1 MSKSKVVTP
10 QKKSQKTAGRDL
22 ISSFW
27 MKIIFAVLILF
38 LYGRTI
44 GYEFVLD
51 DGLIIENNPVVQK
64 GAAGIFETFTQ
75 GSVTHFKGSNFQIY
89 RPAFI
94 SLLCV
99 ENQFFGMSP
108 AGFHLLNVVMY
119 WLLAVLIF
127 RLLGL
132 LFPSLHFYYRAL
144 IAILFIVHPIHTEVV
159 ANVKSQDELLATLGC
174 VTALYYFIRHAD
186 AGSGRV
192 KFMVFSMLG
201 FLLALFSKESSFAFV
216 VIFPLSLFLFRDR
229 SILLSLKESL
239 YYFAAAGFFLLVRRL
254 AISDINVPYET
265 SAMENVLYAAK
276 TTSELLGTKL
286 EIAFYYLRMM
296 VFPYPMSWDY
306 SFNQIPVVPMA
317 HAVPLMSVLI
327 YSIIA
332 FLFFWNIRRQPAVSF
347 AIAFFVALS
356 VPTASLFFPNGTT
369 FADRF
374 LFMPSLGF
382 IIALVYIA
390 ASRLGFD
397 LQDPSPSV
405 KRVVLITGAV
415 LLLPCSW
422 LTISRAADWK
432 DNFAVFSSGAR
443 NSPNSSRT
451 NEGLG
456 TMYMNKAQSGEDPSM
471 TAQYVDS
478 ALFYLERSLKLFP
491 DNNSASYRLGLIYS
505 MRGESDKAVRYYR
518 QSIQSKPDYFMALNN
533 LGALYAS
540 RSNFDSAYY
549 FFARSLKSE
558 PKNDMTLT
566 NLTVVCFNLGKY
578 QEAVNYGEQ
587 LIALGFKSAKVYG
600 LLAQSYGRLGNQEQA
615 ARYQALYDVN
625 PNLK

>member
-1 MSKSKVVTP
+1 M
-10 QKKSQKTAGRDL
+10 
-22 ISSFW
+22 SSFW
-27 MKIIFAVLILF
+27 VKIIFALLILL
-38 LYGRTI
+38 LYGRTL

-64 GAAGIFETFTQ
+64 GAAGVFETFSK
-75 GSVTHFKGSNFQIY
+75 GSVAHFKGSNFQIY

-94 SLLCV
+94 SFLCL
-99 ENQFFGMSP
+99 ENQVFGMNP
-108 AGFHLLNVVMY
+108 AAFHFLNIALY

-127 RLLGL
+127 NLLAL
-132 LFPSLHFYYRAL
+132 LFPSLHFYYRAF
-144 IAILFIVHPIHTEVV
+144 IALLFIMHPIHTEVV
-159 ANVKSQDELLATLGC
+159 ANVKSQDELLASLGC
-174 VTALYYFIRHAD
+174 MMALFYFVRHAD
-186 AGSGRV
+186 GKRV
-192 KFMVFSMLG
+192 RYAVFSLLG

-216 VIFPLSLFLFRDR
+216 IIFPLFLFLFRNQN
-229 SILLSLKESL
+229 ILNCLKKSW
-239 YYFAAAGFFLLVRRL
+239 YYFAAAVFFLGIRHL
-254 AISDINVPYET
+254 AIRDINIPYET

-276 TTSELLGTKL
+276 TTGELIGTKM

-306 SFNQIPVVPMA
+306 SFNQIPVVPLA
-317 HAVPLMSVLI
+317 HAVPLLSMAL
-327 YSIIA
+327 YAGIA

-347 AIAFFVALS
+347 AIAFFIALS

-382 IIALVYIA
+382 IIALVYMLA
-390 ASRLGFD
+390 GRLRFD
-397 LQDPSPSV
+397 LEVPSPAAVRSIV
-405 KRVVLITGAV
+405 AAALVLF
-415 LLLPCSW
+415 LPCSW
-422 LTISRAADWK
+422 LTVVRAADWK
-432 DNFAVFSSGAR
+432 DNFSVFSSGAR

-478 ALFYLERSLKLFP
+478 AVFYLEKSLKLFP
-491 DNNSASYRLGLIYS
+491 DNNSASYRLGLISS
-505 MRGESDKAVRYYR
+505 MKGESDKAIRYYR

-540 RSNFDSAYY
+540 RSNYDSAYY
-549 FFARSLKSE
+549 YFIRSLKAE
-558 PKNDMTLT
+558 PENDMTLT

-578 QEAVNYGEQ
+578 QDAVSYGER
-587 LIALGFKSAKVYG
+587 LISLGFKTAKVYN
-600 LLAQSYGRLGNQEQA
+600 LLAQSYRNLGNEEKA
-615 ARYQALYDVN
+615 ARYQALYDLN
-625 PNLK
+625 PGLK

>member
-1 MSKSKVVTP
+1 MSKPNVVTP
-10 QKKSQKTAGRDL
+10 SKKNPKTTGRDP

-27 MKIIFAVLILF
+27 LKVIMAALILF

-64 GAAGIFETFTQ
+64 GAAGIFETFSQ

-94 SLLCV
+94 SFLCV
-99 ENQFFGMSP
+99 ENQIFGISP
-108 AGFHLLNVVMY
+108 AGFHFLNVAMY

-127 RLLGL
+127 RLLTL
-132 LFPSLHFYYRAL
+132 IFPSLHFYYRAL
-144 IAILFIVHPIHTEVV
+144 ITVLFIIHPIHTEVV

-174 VTALYYFIRHAD
+174 VMALYYFIRRTD
-186 AGSGRV
+186 AGAGRGRYLI
-192 KFMVFSMLG
+192 FSLLG

-216 VIFPLSLFLFRDR
+216 AIFPLSIFLFRGR
-229 SILLSLKESL
+229 PILGSLKESL
-239 YYFAAAGFFLLVRRL
+239 YYFAAAGFFLFVRHL
-254 AISDINVPYET
+254 AISDINIPYET

-276 TTSELLGTKL
+276 TPSELLGTKM

-306 SFNQIPVVPMA
+306 SFNQIPVVTMA
-317 HAVPLMSVLI
+317 HAIPILSLLLYAAI
-327 YSIIA
+327 G
-332 FLFFWNIRRQPAVSF
+332 FLFFWNIRKQPAVSF

-382 IIALVYIA
+382 IMALVYIA
-390 ASRLGFD
+390 ASSLGFD
-397 LQDPSPSV
+397 LRDPSPAV
-405 KRVVLITGAV
+405 KKVIMLTVVV

-471 TAQYVDS
+471 TAQFVDS

-505 MRGESDKAVRYYR
+505 MRGESDKAVSYYR
-518 QSIQSKPDYFMALNN
+518 QSIKSKPDYFMALNN

-549 FFARSLKSE
+549 YFIRSLKSE
-558 PKNDMTLT
+558 PRNDMTLT

-578 QEAVNYGEQ
+578 REAVNYGEQ
-587 LIALGFKSAKVYG
+587 LLSLGFKSAKVYG